1 MPLKSLCIRYFFRL
15 FSPGLLLQLSSYY
28 LSLVDNCFCKIFG
41 SWVFLVILNDDS
53 FDNLYS
59 RYMSNNYFK
68 NGSPKMR
75 LICLR
80 NWYLGLVVREIQLS
94 LILSMTVKRRK
105 KDDEWRIQK

>member
-1 MPLKSLCIRYFFRL
+1 
-15 FSPGLLLQLSSYY
+15 
-28 LSLVDNCFCKIFG
+28 
-41 SWVFLVILNDDS
+41 
-53 FDNLYS
+53 
-59 RYMSNNYFK
+59 MSNNYFK

-94 LILSMTVKRRK
+94 LILSITVKRRK